1 MSKTAFVTGANRGIG
16 RAIALKLADLGY
28 NLFLLARNQ
37 EMLNAV
43 AQECSA
49 KAVTVECL
57 AGELASEV
65 FMDKAITTALTSF
78 GAIDVLVNNAG
89 TASQQAVQDADL
101 SAWRDIMDVNFNAVM
116 YLSRH
121 LLPGMVSRKSGTVI
135 NISSLSGRNTNA
147 GGAIYSATKHALN
160 GFSGCMYEDVRD
172 YGVKVST
179 IMPGFV
185 DTDLTESLGMQA
197 NKMIQPEDVAASV
210 EYVLSASTYCCPTE
224 IVLRPQM
231 RP

>member
-16 RAIALKLADLGY
+16 RAIALKLADMGY

-37 EMLNAV
+37 EMLNV
-43 AQECSA
+43 VVQECRA
-49 KAVTVECL
+49 KAVTVGCL

-65 FMDKAITTALTSF
+65 FMDEAIATALTSF

-89 TASQQAVQDADL
+89 SASQQAVQDADL
-101 SAWRDIMDVNFNAVM
+101 SVWRDIMDVNFNAVM
-116 YLSRH
+116 HLSRH
-121 LLPGMVSRKSGTVI
+121 ILPGMVSRKSGTII

-160 GFSGCMYEDVRD
+160 GFSGCMYEDVREF
-172 YGVKVST
+172 GVKVST

-185 DTDLTESLGMQA
+185 ETDLTENLGMQT

-210 EYVLSASTYCCPTE
+210 EYVLSASVYCCPTE

>member
-1 MSKTAFVTGANRGIG
+1 MSKTALITGANRGIG

-28 NLFLLARNQ
+28 NLFLMARDSDALA
-37 EMLNAV
+37 AV
-43 AQECSA
+43 AAECDD
-49 KAVTVECL
+49 KAVGTAWL
-57 AGELASEV
+57 AGELTQERY
-65 FMDKAITTALTSF
+65 MEKAIADAQKRF
-78 GAIDVLVNNAG
+78 GFIDVLINNAG
-89 TASQQAVQDADL
+89 GATHAAVHEADL
-101 SAWRDIMDVNFNAVM
+101 AQWRSILDLNFNAAL

-121 LLPGMVSRKSGTVI
+121 LLPEMVAKQQGTII
-135 NISSLSGRNTNA
+135 NISSISGRTTNA

-185 DTDLTESLGMQA
+185 DTDLTQGMGMQG
-197 NKMIQPEDVAASV
+197 NKMIQPSDVAESV
-210 EYVLSASTYCCPTE
+210 AYVLSASAYCCPTE
-224 IVLRPQM
+224 IVLRPQR

>member
-16 RAIALKLADLGY
+16 RAIALKLAQMGY

-37 EMLNAV
+37 EVLEAV
-43 AQECSA
+43 AQECRA
-49 KAVTVECL
+49 QAVTVECL
-57 AGELASEV
+57 AGELGSEA
-65 FMDKAITTALTSF
+65 FMDEAIKAALAAF
-78 GAIDVLVNNAG
+78 GAIDVLINNAG
-89 TASQQAVQDADL
+89 TASQQAVQEADL
-101 SAWRDIMDVNFNAVM
+101 AVWRDVMDVNFNAVV
-116 YLSRH
+116 YLSRYI
-121 LLPGMVSRKSGTVI
+121 LPGMVSRQSGTII

-160 GFSGCMYEDVRD
+160 GFSGCMYEDVREH
-172 YGVKVST
+172 GIKVST

-185 DTDLTESLGMQA
+185 ETELTENMGLQA
-197 NKMIQPEDVAASV
+197 NKMIQPQDVAASV
-210 EYVLSASTYCCPTE
+210 EYVLSASAYCCPTE

>member
-16 RAIALKLADLGY
+16 RAIALQLAQMGY

-37 EMLNAV
+37 ELLENV
-43 AQECSA
+43 AQECRA
-49 KAVTVECL
+49 QGVTVESV
-57 AGELASEV
+57 AGELGSEA
-65 FMDKAITTALTSF
+65 FMDGAIKAAHAAF
-78 GAIDVLVNNAG
+78 GTIDVLVNNAG
-89 TASQQAVQDADL
+89 AASQQSVQEADL
-101 SAWRDIMDVNFNAVM
+101 AVWRDIMDVNFNAVV

-121 LLPGMVSRKSGTVI
+121 ILPGMISRQSGTII

-147 GGAIYSATKHALN
+147 GSAIYSASKHALN
-160 GFSGCMYEDVRD
+160 GFTGCMYEDVREH
-172 YGVKVST
+172 GIKVST

-185 DTDLTESLGMQA
+185 ETELTENMGMQA

-210 EYVLSASTYCCPTE
+210 EYVLSASAYCCPTE